1 MCQGRKLAGHDA
13 VRGKLRAIRAAMP
26 TVFRYCSAHGTLLSR
41 REAVLAKQFPSVA
54 KTSPDFL
61 PHFLGR

>member
-26 TVFRYCSAHGTLLSR
+26 TVFRYCCATR
-41 REAVLAKQFPSVA
+41 NA
-54 KTSPDFL
+54 KTSRRP
-61 PHFLGR
+61 GEKAATV